1 MMETTMNAAA
11 ATTGR
16 NPKNPCCAASEFAE
30 MMRLAAELVG
40 RGLPVGMARIVP
52 HGLDAGAGAEL
63 ERIAMKTSECFA
75 WGCSG
80 GVCGVL
86 FRANLLYEL
95 MPVWRRFLARY
106 PGLQVGVALSGVVRD
121 AEELWTATRVAL
133 AEAHAQNRQM
143 LVLEPLQTAERARGF
158 GMLRPSGYAPS
169 STVHAPE
176 EWGDLSLLGRGLVP
190 VMAHLDAVTA

>member
-1 MMETTMNAAA
+1 MMEAITKAAPG
-11 ATTGR
+11 TDERTSS
-16 NPKNPCCAASEFAE
+16 NCCGAASGFME
-30 MMRLAAELVG
+30 MMDLAAELVG

-63 ERIAMKTSECFA
+63 ERIARKTTECFA
-75 WGCSG
+75 WGCCG

-106 PGLQVGVALSGVVRD
+106 PGLQVGVAMSGVVRD

-143 LVLEPLQTAERARGF
+143 LVLEPMQAAERARGF
-158 GMLRPSGYAPS
+158 GMLRPSGYAPT
-169 STVHAPE
+169 STIHAPE
-176 EWGDLSLLGRGLVP
+176 EWGDLSLLGRGLLPVFAQADTVP
-190 VMAHLDAVTA
+190 V